1 MEIIFNN
8 KEKYIIYAALGF
20 FIGALSSLMLSLHFY
35 NDIKKDYNKQIEE
48 SYIKGLIKGKKI
60 GENNVLNIL
69 KERAESHE

>member
-20 FIGALSSLMLSLHFY
+20 VLGALSSFMLSLHFY

-48 SYIKGLIKGKKI
+48 SYIKGLIKCKKI
-60 GENNVLNIL
+60 GENKVLNIL